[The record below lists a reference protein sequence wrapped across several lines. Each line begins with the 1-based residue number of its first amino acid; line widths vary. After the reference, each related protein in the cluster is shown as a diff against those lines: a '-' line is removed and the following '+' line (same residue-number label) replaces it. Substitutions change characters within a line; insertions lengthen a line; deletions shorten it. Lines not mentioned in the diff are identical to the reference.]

1 MMKSRCFRIEVNQW
15 NETSLTYVKAILC
28 NYRSQDKE
36 TSLLLFVS
44 TRSNP
49 TPQGNDPHVIPLLYN
64 LKMASIFAPSL
75 LHTPLVGNK
84 KQSHIHISNIS
95 LAKLFTEFALLFSQS
110 LPNASPHLHHHS
122 QMNNCLKL
130 KSSSLHSPQTHFLDA
145 ASPCLN
151 PPSSF
156 TSHTGQFTMFSAL
169 LPVRPASPSRSAR
182 GCCTVTDSSG
192 SIFTSAIQTQSSQHL
207 RLGCWLS

>member
-36 TSLLLFVS
+36 TTLLVFVS
-44 TRSNP
+44 THSNP

-75 LHTPLVGNK
+75 LHIPLVGNK

-130 KSSSLHSPQTHFLDA
+130 KFSSLHPPRLIFLM
-145 ASPCLN
+145 L
-151 PPSSF
+151 
-156 TSHTGQFTMFSAL
+156 L
-169 LPVRPASPSRSAR
+169 LPASTHHPVSLHTQDSLQCFLPHYLSDQLLHPAVQEDA
-182 GCCTVTDSSG
+182 V
-192 SIFTSAIQTQSSQHL
+192 Q
-207 RLGCWLS
+207 